1 MNVMS
6 QIKEQIECSI
16 SEYCQDNMPDKLTPI
31 RDGDFL
37 YVFGEVYG
45 VVVYPT
51 PLHESLMFTIIMED
65 DENWFVPEFKEFEYS
80 SVTWIPSLTNCLK
93 VAQEYLKEH
102 ASVLYFKNTDVPCGY
117 QLPWK

>member
-1 MNVMS
+1 MLE
-6 QIKEQIECSI
+6 IKKQIECFI
-16 SEYCQDNMPDKLTPI
+16 SQYNMDNIPDKLTPI

-37 YVFGEVYG
+37 YVFSEVYG

-51 PLHESLMFTIIMED
+51 PLHGSLMFTIIKED
-65 DENWFVPEFKEFEYS
+65 DDNWFVPETREFEYS
-80 SVTWIPSLTNCLK
+80 SVTWIPMLVNCLK

-102 ASVLYFKNTDVPCGY
+102 ASILYYSNTNIPCGF

>member
-1 MNVMS
+1 MNVMLT
-6 QIKEQIECSI
+6 IKKQIESFI
-16 SEYCQDNMPDKLTPI
+16 SQYGQDNMPDQYTPI

-37 YVFGEVYG
+37 YVFGAVYG

-65 DENWFVPEFKEFEYS
+65 DENWFVPENREFEYS
-80 SVTWIPSLTNCLK
+80 SVTWIPSLLNCLK
-93 VAQEYLKEH
+93 VAQEYLKTH
-102 ASVLYFKNTDVPCGY
+102 ASVLYYKNTDISCGF